1 MVSRRFK
8 TIYIRLTLVDTA
20 ELESTL
26 IKLSNAENQVED
38 LKLQLDD
45 ALGAEEMLVQL
56 TERNLMLSEV
66 RQSLAF
72 LCLWVDPDL
81 IGDRKSRKCESPSK
95 ISRLSKSSVMSWK
108 RTMSTPRRPCRRTSV
123 SKL

>member
-1 MVSRRFK
+1 M
-8 TIYIRLTLVDTA
+8 LLA

-66 RQSLAF
+66 RQTTSFIVALAA
-72 LCLWVDPDL
+72 LKVA
-81 IGDRKSRKCESPSK
+81 S
-95 ISRLSKSSVMSWK
+95 
-108 RTMSTPRRPCRRTSV
+108 
-123 SKL
+123 